1 MQQLTVKE
9 PSNRSKKIFADAVA
23 IQTRLAELG
32 FSSVI
37 AGGFARDLFF
47 GLEPKDCDIII
58 YGSNADEFPGQ
69 LTVGKFEPNPNDD
82 GIFGVPGLVKVSEAL
97 RTSEEIFQGGVWMDM
112 YGTIKAGVE
121 ISDRVIG
128 VYQLAHKHIDVIV
141 YEDCESALEVVDN
154 FDFNINQ
161 FAMYQDH
168 EKGQTYPLYF
178 GESSLQ
184 ELTQVRADASD
195 TRILKVHNKY
205 LALKPLIDKLVAE
218 GALS

>member
-58 YGSNADEFPGQ
+58 YGSNADEFPVQ
-69 LTVGKFEPNPNDD
+69 LCDGKYDYTEGNADF
-82 GIFGVPGLVKVSEAL
+82 FGVPGRVKVADAL